1 MYLQRCTYRKIIH
14 TFSHVLSSLWH
25 NIAAFFHL
33 FSHIHWYSECQSHGW
48 NACGGLGISCSHTW
62 KDTSEQG
69 WQRCGL
75 HPVARQMEDCL
86 HTIWGLRHF
95 TEGCPS
101 RGDPAV
107 LGAIGGRLLL
117 CPPSSSLPVASC
129 GVINVCSTTSCL
141 HTLTHLA
148 VKTWGQCP
156 SAVRTGLN
164 DIGWR
169 RWARPTRAQVCG
181 VWMFGNQSSLG
192 PSWSD
197 TSR

>member
-1 MYLQRCTYRKIIH
+1 M
-14 TFSHVLSSLWH
+14 SESSLECMQG
-25 NIAAFFHL
+25 AGYLL
-33 FSHIHWYSECQSHGW
+33 FPYLKGHFGAGKTALWPPSCSE
-48 NACGGLGISCSHTW
+48 ADGGLSAYHLGFTALYGGVSFQRWPCSPWSHW
-62 KDTSEQG
+62 
-69 WQRCGL
+69 R
-75 HPVARQMEDCL
+75 R
-86 HTIWGLRHF
+86 F
-95 TEGCPS
+95 
-101 RGDPAV
+101 
-107 LGAIGGRLLL
+107 LL